1 MTFFEFCFRE
11 GLIEVNPVNGTDKAH
26 EVERTRVLT
35 DAELA
40 ELWQSLGVSGNGDFS
55 DIVRLLL
62 LTGQRREEIGGL
74 RWSEVDLEQ
83 GVISLPPDRTK
94 NRRPHKVPL
103 SAPARAILDRRS
115 RGNGDY
121 VFGTQGFCAWSN
133 PKAAL
138 DYRLG
143 AKVEPWTLHDLRRTC
158 ATGMAELGVSPHIIE
173 AVLNH
178 ISGHK
183 AGVAGI
189 YNRARYTDEVR
200 DALERWAEHV
210 LRTADQA
217 QPSPKIAPAG
227 TAAALGDSHLVE

>member
-158 ATGMAELGVSPHIIE
+158 ATGMAELGVSPHTDFYRITSSTTKPTSL
-173 AVLNH
+173 APPPALPTLADH
-178 ISGHK
+178 CL
-183 AGVAGI
+183 
-189 YNRARYTDEVR
+189 RASSQRS
-200 DALERWAEHV
+200 RWSRWMV
-210 LRTADQA
+210 
-217 QPSPKIAPAG
+217 PP
-227 TAAALGDSHLVE
+227 